1 MILPPLLPNTP
12 AKDLKEIFKAI
23 RDNLG
28 KRGKTAMKKY
38 IAESGL
44 HEEASAMKLLRVIFK
59 SPQKEEDMEKE
70 TDPPDDD
77 H

>member
-1 MILPPLLPNTP
+1 
-12 AKDLKEIFKAI
+12 
-23 RDNLG
+23 
-28 KRGKTAMKKY
+28 MKKY

-44 HEEASAMKLLRVIFK
+44 HEEGSAMKLLRIIFK